1 MDVKTWPEE
10 KIEDYYALESKP
22 IKINFIIF
30 LYNLILFGTEVI
42 MSCHVCDFD
51 KH

>member
-1 MDVKTWPEE
+1 MDLKIWREE
-10 KIEDYYALESKP
+10 KIKAYYALEST

-42 MSCHVCDFD
+42 MSRHFCDFD
-51 KH
+51 KL